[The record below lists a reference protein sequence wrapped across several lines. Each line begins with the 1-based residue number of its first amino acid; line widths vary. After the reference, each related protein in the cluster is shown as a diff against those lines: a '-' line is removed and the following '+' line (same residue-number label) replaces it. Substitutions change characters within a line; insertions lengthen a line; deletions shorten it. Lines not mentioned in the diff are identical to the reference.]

1 MVRSLN
7 CKLHDSIV
15 YGLVRSKEG
24 SIVLL
29 RDHCVGLGENCCVF
43 QSGHVGRGEETNSHS
58 TARIYCNI
66 PHMDSATFI

>member
-1 MVRSLN
+1 
-7 CKLHDSIV
+7 
-15 YGLVRSKEG
+15 
-24 SIVLL
+24 LL